1 MEFIGEPGDDNN
13 VAGNWQE
20 ATKRK
25 GDFAGQT
32 GDLGSP
38 NANASGGALPVEL
51 ASFEVAAT
59 ARGAVVT
66 WTTASETN
74 NARFVVQHRG
84 PARAGYRTIGTRAG
98 AGTTTQQRSYRFGT
112 RDLTPGAHAF
122 RLKQVDV
129 DGTVHLSAPRR
140 VNVMPEADLEVIGA
154 NPLRAGQQLTV
165 VAKGAANQTVRV
177 GLYNV
182 LGQRIRTLSASP
194 QGKSMLRAQLAAESL
209 PSGTY
214 FVRTE
219 GGGEGKTARFT
230 VVR

>member
-1 MEFIGEPGDDNN
+1 
-13 VAGNWQE
+13 
-20 ATKRK
+20 
-25 GDFAGQT
+25 
-32 GDLGSP
+32 
-38 NANASGGALPVEL
+38 
-51 ASFEVAAT
+51 
-59 ARGAVVT
+59 
-66 WTTASETN
+66 
-74 NARFVVQHRG
+74 
-84 PARAGYRTIGTRAG
+84 
-98 AGTTTQQRSYRFGT
+98 
-112 RDLTPGAHAF
+112 
-122 RLKQVDV
+122 VDV